1 MSSKKEQHDT
11 LFTRLNWWITERAI
25 QAATASF
32 GILPLRWIPRVAAV
46 FGSMGYHLIRG
57 RRKIALSNLEKV
69 WGSTTTGAQR
79 QALVKALFKN
89 ITCDFLEGLRSYRS
103 PEQIGDMD
111 ITVVGREHLDRA
123 IEKGKGVAA
132 VSAHMGNFSILV
144 AKLSDLGYPIGL
156 IFKTPKNR
164 AMAEMFVDSVNRHG
178 VQVIRHKPR
187 QVSVLKSIKLL
198 KKNGV
203 VFFLI
208 DQNPRK
214 RFGSYVEF
222 FGYEIPMYAGP
233 VVMAMRSGAAL
244 LPMYMHRNDDNSQVI
259 TILPEIELAEASDR
273 NTAVTKTLR
282 KINELFE
289 EWITAYPSQWW
300 WIHRRFRR
308 ARSLQTDE
316 KPKA

>member
-1 MSSKKEQHDT
+1 MGSKQNKQNS
-11 LFTRLNWWITERAI
+11 LYTRANWWITEKAI
-25 QAATASF
+25 QAAAASF
-32 GILPLRWIPRVAAV
+32 GRLPLRWIPRVAAG

-57 RRKIALSNLEKV
+57 RREIALSNLEKV

-79 QALVKALFKN
+79 QALVKAMFKN
-89 ITCDFLEGLRSYRS
+89 ISCDFLEGLRSYRS

-111 ITVVGREHLDRA
+111 ITVVGREHLDKA
-123 IEKGKGVAA
+123 LEKGKGVAA
-132 VSAHMGNFSILV
+132 ISAHLGNFSILV
-144 AKLSDLGYPIGL
+144 AKLADLGYPLGL

-164 AMAEMFVDSVNRHG
+164 AMAEMFVDSVDRHG

-187 QVSVLKSIKLL
+187 RVSVLKSIKLL

-214 RFGSYVEF
+214 RFGSFVEF
-222 FGYEIPMYAGP
+222 FGYEIPTYSGP
-233 VVMAMRSGAAL
+233 VVMAMRTEAAL
-244 LPMYMHRNDDNSQVI
+244 LPMYMHRNDDSSQVL
-259 TILPEIELAEASDR
+259 TILPEIELSEAPDR

-282 KINELFE
+282 RINELFE

-300 WIHRRFRR
+300 WVHRRFRR
-308 ARSLQTDE
+308 ARKIQTDDN
-316 KPKA
+316 PKA